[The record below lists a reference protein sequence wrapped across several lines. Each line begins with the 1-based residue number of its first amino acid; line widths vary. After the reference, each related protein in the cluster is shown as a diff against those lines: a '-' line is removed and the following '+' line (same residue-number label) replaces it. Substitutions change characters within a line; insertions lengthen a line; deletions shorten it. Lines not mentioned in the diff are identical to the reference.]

1 MRPILLAV
9 LLLSGDALRR
19 VPRKIMVRRSAA
31 TTALVGALVAGP
43 AFAATDLAPPPSL
56 EAAAVQLTRD
66 GRGAG
71 SDSDSPPRP
80 SLEVAAVQLK
90 RDAGAAGAESYFDD
104 AHPEF
109 LVGLVVHW
117 LLWGYA
123 PRPVA
128 LAYDFGGVA
137 LLAAEGFLG

>member
-1 MRPILLAV
+1 MPTGGRWSD
-9 LLLSGDALRR
+9 SGRQ
-19 VPRKIMVRRSAA
+19 
-31 TTALVGALVAGP
+31 GE
-43 AFAATDLAPPPSL
+43 PPCGGSC
-56 EAAAVQLTRD
+56 ARD
-66 GRGAG
+66 VRGAG